1 MRHHFTSSQWVPYPR
16 AALFRFFAN
25 PANLP
30 PLMPRRQDARIDTAD
45 IIAPPDQPGAT
56 SIAGLGSTMR
66 ISFRPVPFAPIRQT
80 WHAIISE
87 FAWNEHFCDEQTA
100 GPFAYWKHCH
110 RLRDES
116 HNGIAGTLLTDDV
129 TYEMKL
135 GFLGELAHALFVA
148 RQMRRTFRYRQQQLE
163 KLLPLYRKENG

>member
-16 AALFRFFAN
+16 SAVFRFFAD

-30 PLMPRRQDARIDTAD
+30 PLMPRRQDARIDAMH
-45 IIAPPDQPGAT
+45 IVAPTIQPG
-56 SIAGLGSTMR
+56 SSSVAGVGTTMR
-66 ISFRPVPFAPIRQT
+66 ISFRPLPLSPIRQT